1 MTEKSLT
8 IRENG
13 DLLPAEKTRAVWA
26 ASGTGTS
33 PEANRALAMIGDH
46 YDLDPALGEIVLL
59 GGKVY
64 ITAEGYQ
71 RIADS
76 HPQYDGM
83 ELRPM
88 AEDERKSMKV
98 GDEEQAFVCFVHRKD
113 RSFPSVGYGIASARN
128 IAMGSMKVFE
138 RELAQKRAMH
148 RALRGAFRAGYA
160 DYDEAM
166 GAIEDAQIVTVEE
179 RPQIDAPPKGIA
191 PDWAK
196 FWLHTK
202 GAGASPEEVHQA
214 LGVDSVKE
222 WQGSL
227 EEAITVVERYILTGD
242 TEAAPSETFEQAF
255 PRDTV
260 PAEPEPTGGNGKPAK
275 AAAERAPP
283 VSGERP
289 ATIPTTDGLGVTAAQ
304 IRAIYSIGNA
314 INLTEEVIDE
324 QAFTIYG
331 VKPAELSKVQAS
343 AFIKSLQAK

>member
-1 MTEKSLT
+1 MNDKAMT
-8 IRENG
+8 IRDNG
-13 DLLPAEKTRAVWA
+13 DSLPAERTRAVWA

-33 PEANRALAMIGDH
+33 QEANRALAMIGDH

-88 AEDERKSMKV
+88 AEDERKAMKV
-98 GDEEQAFVCFVHRKD
+98 GDDEQAFVCFVHRKD

-166 GAIEDAQIVTVEE
+166 GQVEDAQIVTVEE
-179 RPQIDAPPKGIA
+179 RPKLDKPPAAIA
-191 PDWAK
+191 PDWPR
-196 FWLHTK
+196 FWQHMK
-202 GAGASPEEVHQA
+202 GLGIAEEEVHEV
-214 LGVDSVKE
+214 LNVDSVKE
-222 WQGSL
+222 WQGPLAEAIAKL
-227 EEAITVVERYILTGD
+227 EEYVLTRD
-242 TEAAPSETFEQAF
+242 AKVPEPIPEPTTPS
-255 PRDTV
+255 
-260 PAEPEPTGGNGKPAK
+260 EPEPTHPQSKPMKGSIRAAVEKRYRTLVDRADGLNVPADGYDPEWTDEQLKDKGTELVAAVREAEIK
-275 AAAERAPP
+275 A
-283 VSGERP
+283 SGEAP
-289 ATIPTTDGLGVTAAQ
+289 
-304 IRAIYSIGNA
+304 
-314 INLTEEVIDE
+314 
-324 QAFTIYG
+324 F
-331 VKPAELSKVQAS
+331 
-343 AFIKSLQAK
+343 